1 MRGAL
6 AATLLRLASAPRAR
20 RFARALQ
27 DCRAAQAATLA
38 RIVRAAAATDYAR
51 QCGLA
56 AADGAS
62 EFRRKV
68 PICTY
73 ADIAGWVARQQQQ
86 PGRAAI
92 APGRVRCYEPTSGSG
107 GTVKPI
113 AYNAALLASFRS
125 LFAIWAHDLLS
136 HQLRLRSGRCF
147 ISVSPSFGAARGLA
161 DDRDYLGRA
170 QRLLA
175 AGFLLTPPQG
185 CSDMTGFRRGLAL
198 ALLRARDLEVV
209 SIWNP
214 GYLLVVLDEVERR
227 EPDLL
232 QQLPALQ
239 RRILQNDANPW
250 PQLWPQLQLVSCWT
264 GAAAALPARQLA
276 QRLPQARLQGK
287 GLLATEAPVTLPL
300 CAAGG
305 CVPLLDEVFLEFET
319 ADGDCR
325 LLHELD
331 DGGEYALLLTQAGG
345 LLRYR
350 LGDRVRVGGRYLD
363 VPLLEFIGRADAVAD
378 LVGEKLDEA
387 FVATVLAEVCA
398 AAGFASLLP
407 LQPEQGRPFY
417 LCLTDVADSGML
429 ADRLDQALRQSLRYA
444 EARALG
450 QLAPVQVFAAR
461 NLRERV
467 QAHWLGLGM
476 SWGDIKDRSLLTDLS
491 QAQRLHA
498 ALQRDQRSE
507 R

>member
-1 MRGAL
+1 MWGAL
-6 AATLLRLASAPRAR
+6 AANLLRLASAPRAR
-20 RFARALQ
+20 RFARALD

-38 RIVRAAAATDYAR
+38 RILRAAAGTDYAR
-51 QCGLA
+51 HHGLA
-56 AADGAS
+56 ATDDAI

-73 ADIAGWVARQQQQ
+73 ADIAGWIARQRQQ
-86 PGRAAI
+86 PGRAVI
-92 APGRVRCYEPTSGSG
+92 TPGRVRCYEPTSGSG
-107 GTVKPI
+107 GAAKPI
-113 AYNAALLASFRS
+113 AYNTALLASFRS
-125 LFAIWAHDLLS
+125 LFAIWAHDLLGNE
-136 HQLRLRSGRCF
+136 LRLCSGRCF
-147 ISVSPSFGAARGLA
+147 MSVSPSFGAARGLS

-170 QRLLA
+170 QRLLTSR
-175 AGFLLTPPQG
+175 FLLTPPQG
-185 CSDMTGFRRGLAL
+185 CADMAGFRRELAL
-198 ALLRARDLEVV
+198 ALLRARDLELI

-214 GYLLVVLDEVERR
+214 GYLLVVMDEIEQRD
-227 EPDLL
+227 PALL
-232 QQLPALQ
+232 QQLPALP
-239 RRILQNDANPW
+239 RHILENEAQPW

-319 ADGDCR
+319 AGGDCR

-331 DGGEYALLLTQAGG
+331 EGSDYAVLLTQAGG

-350 LGDRVRVGGRYLD
+350 LGDRVRVGGRYRD
-363 VPLLEFIGRADAVAD
+363 TPLLDFVGRADAVAD
-378 LVGEKLDEA
+378 LVGEKLAEA

-398 AAGFASLLP
+398 DAGFATLLP

-417 LCLTDVADSGML
+417 LCLTDL
-429 ADRLDQALRQSLRYA
+429 ADTDPLATRLDQALQQSLRYA

-450 QLAPVQVFAAR
+450 QLAPVQILAAR
-461 NLRERV
+461 DMRERV

-476 SWGDIKDRSLLTDLS
+476 HWGDIKDRSLLTDLS

-498 ALQRDQRSE
+498 ALQRDQRRE
-507 R
+507 T